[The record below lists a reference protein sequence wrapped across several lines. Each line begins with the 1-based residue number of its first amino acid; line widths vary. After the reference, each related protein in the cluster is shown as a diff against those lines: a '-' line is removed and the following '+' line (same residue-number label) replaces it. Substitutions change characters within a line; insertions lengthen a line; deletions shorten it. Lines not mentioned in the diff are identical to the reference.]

1 MAEYTNIVSGSLNKK
16 EIEDLL
22 AKLRKDGAVAVS
34 ITRKSIEVQYV
45 EPSINKP
52 EEKDASE

>member
-22 AKLRKDGAVAVS
+22 AKLRKDGVS